1 MYSKAAAQT
10 SLMSEADASIKGII
24 KRLSE
29 KEVRNMKLNGS
40 QILIECLLEQGVDTV
55 FGYPGGAILNVYD
68 ELYKHRDKIT
78 HILTSHEQGAS
89 HAADGYARATGRVG
103 VCISTS
109 GPGATNLVTGIAT
122 AYMDSVP
129 LIAITGNVGTNLLG
143 RDSFQEVDIRGITM
157 PITKHNFIVRSVEE
171 MADTVRSAF
180 RIAQEG
186 RPGPVL
192 IDLTKNATAD
202 VTEFKPQEPDKIEP
216 FDSEIH
222 AEDIDAAVRLI
233 EKYHKP
239 YILAGG
245 GAVIANAQKEL
256 KEFAE
261 KTDAPVADTLMGKGA
276 FDGRDDRYT
285 GMIGMHGTKVS
296 NLGVSAC
303 DLLIVIG
310 ARFSDR
316 VTGNAKRFAQKA
328 KIIQID
334 VDAAEINKNV
344 PVDLQIVGDAR
355 VVLERLNKKLSR
367 QNHKEWM
374 AHMME
379 LKERFPLK
387 YNHETLSGPGI
398 IEEIYKETNGDAI
411 VVTEV
416 GQNQM
421 WAAQYYKYKEPHQLL
436 TSGGLGTMGY
446 GLGASIGAKIG
457 RPEKTVVNIA
467 GDGCFRMNM
476 NELATAARYHVP
488 FVEVIL
494 NNSVLGMVRQWQ
506 TLFYGKR
513 YSATVLEDQVDYVK
527 VAEALG
533 ARGKRVT
540 KKEDFAAAFRE
551 AAASDGPF
559 VLDCVIDPD
568 DKVFPM
574 VPAGAAIADTF
585 DEDDLKAKETK

>member
-374 AHMME
+374 DHMME

-387 YNHETLSGPGI
+387 YNHEALSGPGI

-488 FVEVIL
+488 FVEVVL

-551 AAASDGPF
+551 AAASEGPF